1 MLSELGNLSFIGER
15 DNLRKVKEP
24 RKGNCNI
31 WKKAIMHTNKFMGK
45 IHQYGWLR
53 NCKKWL
59 RIIKN

>member
-1 MLSELGNLSFIGER
+1 MYIYIGYMLSELGNLSFIGER

-45 IHQYGWLR
+45 IHQYG
-53 NCKKWL
+53 
-59 RIIKN
+59 